1 MKVSDISTKSKIHGL
16 TLIEILVV
24 LAVVI
29 ILAVLFLYSHSP
41 REKKYAAI
49 NCVSNLKQIGS
60 AFGTYA
66 DDNGGKYP
74 FQVSV
79 ANGGTMELVSNN
91 HVFPHYQKI
100 SHTLADPKILICPF
114 DTTRHVAT
122 TFETLT
128 DSNISYFLNVDA
140 MRDSPTNSIL
150 SGDRFLQDDG
160 QPVKSGLFLLTTNLK
175 MGWTPSI
182 HKGGGNVLWSD
193 GSVQQTMSEGLPS
206 FIQSQP
212 LATNRLL
219 IP

>member
-16 TLIEILVV
+16 TVIEVLVV

-29 ILAVLFLYSHSP
+29 LVAALFLYSRSP
-41 REKKYAAI
+41 RAKKYAAI
-49 NCVSNLKQIGS
+49 NCVANLKYIGL
-60 AFGTYA
+60 AFTTYA
-66 DDNGGKYP
+66 DDNGGKFP

-79 ANGGTMELVSNN
+79 TNGGTMELISNN
-91 HVFPHYQKI
+91 HVFPHYQKV
-100 SHTLADPKILICPF
+100 SHALADPKILICPF
-114 DTTRHVAT
+114 DTEQQTAT
-122 TFETLT
+122 SFETLN

-150 SGDRFLQDDG
+150 SGDRFLRDNG
-160 QPVKSGLFLLTTNLK
+160 QSVKSGLFLLTTNLN
-175 MGWTPSI
+175 MSWTPSV
-182 HKGGGNVLWSD
+182 HKGGGNILWSD
-193 GSVQQTMSEGLPS
+193 GSVQQTQSPGLTS